1 MKKILQKHGI
11 TELSV
16 PSLSNFIQAM
26 SSPTHSTFQPG
37 SDGFSMARL
46 VFPQALG
53 NAAAK
58 YFFCPAGL
66 VMPRIYR
73 KRIIFMFNGAVN
85 LHSKILLIILMFS
98 SVICRYLPLH

>member
-1 MKKILQKHGI
+1 
-11 TELSV
+11 
-16 PSLSNFIQAM
+16 M

-73 KRIIFMFNGAVN
+73 KRIIFVFNRAVN
-85 LHSKILLIILMFS
+85 LHFKILFIILML
-98 SVICRYLPLH
+98 SVDICKFLLHLI